1 MNKLLKEL
9 IETFERLSVVY
20 DNLLD
25 TAKTKQQYLISG
37 NIEGLETLLYQ
48 EKNQT
53 EIAMLLENK
62 RQDILERYCQECDI
76 KENNITIHSLINGM
90 DTLHGKKLN
99 MLIDRL
105 KQSLKQLQDLNETNA
120 TLTRYSLDVTDDIM
134 KIFCSS
140 SFQNS
145 TYQQSGKVQ
154 GNELSMVLIDTE
166 I

>member
-1 MNKLLKEL
+1 MNTLLHEL

-25 TAKTKQQYLISG
+25 IANTKKQYLITG

-76 KENNITIHSLINGM
+76 KENKITIHSLINGM
-90 DTLHGKKLN
+90 DTLHGNKLN

>member
-20 DNLLD
+20 DGLLD

-62 RQDILERYCQECDI
+62 RQNLLERYCLECDV
-76 KENNITIHSLINGM
+76 KENKITIHSLINGM
-90 DTLHGKKLN
+90 DTLHGNKLN

-105 KQSLKQLQDLNETNA
+105 K
-120 TLTRYSLDVTDDIM
+120 
-134 KIFCSS
+134 
-140 SFQNS
+140 
-145 TYQQSGKVQ
+145 
-154 GNELSMVLIDTE
+154 
-166 I
+166 

>member
-1 MNKLLKEL
+1 MNTLLHEL

-48 EKNQT
+48 EKNQA
-53 EIAMLLENK
+53 EIAQLLENK
-62 RQDILERYCQECDI
+62 RQSILDSYC
-76 KENNITIHSLINGM
+76 KEYLIIDNKITLESLMHGM
-90 DTLHGKKLN
+90 DSSSPTKLSN
-99 MLIDRL
+99 LLDKL
-105 KQSLKQLQDLNETNA
+105 KQSTMKLRDLNEANA
-120 TLTRYSLDVTDDIM
+120 TLTHYSLDITEDIV

-140 SFQNS
+140 SFENPI
-145 TYQQSGKVQ
+145 YQHSGKMQ
-154 GNELSMVLIDTE
+154 GNEIPMVLIDTE

>member
-20 DNLLD
+20 DDLLD

-37 NIEGLETLLYQ
+37 NIEGLKTLLYQ

-53 EIAMLLENK
+53 EIAILLENK
-62 RQDILERYCQECDI
+62 RQNLLESYCLECDV
-76 KENNITIHSLINGM
+76 KENKITIHSLINGM
-90 DTLHGKKLN
+90 DTLHGNKLN

-105 KQSLKQLQDLNETNA
+105 KQSIKQIQDLNETNA
-120 TLTRYSLDVTDDIM
+120 ILTRYSLDVTDDIM

-154 GNELSMVLIDTE
+154 RNELSMVLIDTE

>member
-1 MNKLLKEL
+1 MNKLLHAL
-9 IETFERLSVVY
+9 IETFERLIVVY
-20 DNLLD
+20 DGMLD

-62 RQDILERYCQECDI
+62 RQNILERYCLECDV
-76 KENNITIHSLINGM
+76 KENKITIHSLINWM

>member
-20 DNLLD
+20 DGLLD
-25 TAKTKQQYLISG
+25 IAKTKQQYLISG

-53 EIAMLLENK
+53 EIVMLLENK
-62 RQDILERYCQECDI
+62 RQNILERYCQECDI
-76 KENNITIHSLINGM
+76 KENKFTIRSLINGM
-90 DTLHGKKLN
+90 DTLHGKKLS
-99 MLIDRL
+99 MLFDRL
-105 KQSLKQLQDLNETNA
+105 KHSIKQSQDLNETNA
-120 TLTRYSLDVTDDIM
+120 ILTRYSLDVTEDII
-134 KIFCSS
+134 KIFCAS
-140 SFQNS
+140 SFPNPI
-145 TYQQSGKVQ
+145 YQHSGKIQ